1 MPRQDGVSRP
11 AYLLNSG
18 RTTTIQCTRSSGPGG
33 ASAHFQE
40 GTAARR
46 LTTTISPHR
55 GQRRQFP
62 RFFVAPQH
70 REKSNHSIQHTN
82 QETRYQYPCLQ
93 RKMLP
98 SVVI

>member
-1 MPRQDGVSRP
+1 MPRQDGVRRP

-18 RTTTIQCTRSSGPGG
+18 RTTTIQCTRSSGPGDD
-33 ASAHFQE
+33 SAHFQE

-62 RFFVAPQH
+62 RFFVALSIAKKVINVFSTLTRKRGINTH
-70 REKSNHSIQHTN
+70 AYRE
-82 QETRYQYPCLQ
+82 RCYQAP
-93 RKMLP
+93 
-98 SVVI
+98 